1 MCACT
6 HMFSGAIIC
15 IMVHMTVGKPL
26 PAVDEC
32 GESVIHP
39 EMVERAQARLLS
51 GPPVEALAR
60 QFALMADPT
69 RLRLLTALMA
79 GELCVCDL
87 AAATGINRS
96 TVSHQLRTL
105 REARLVRRRREGKVI
120 YYALDDEHV
129 VNLITLASAHLDEDA
144 RGEEG

>member
-1 MCACT
+1 M
-6 HMFSGAIIC
+6 HMLGGGIIC
-15 IMVHMTVGKPL
+15 GMMHMTDTKRRSTQP
-26 PAVDEC
+26 PDEC

-39 EMVERAQARLLS
+39 EMVERAQARLLL
-51 GPPVEALAR
+51 GPSIEALAR
-60 QFALMADPT
+60 QFSLMADPT

-87 AAATGINRS
+87 AVATGINRS

-105 REARLVRRRREGKVI
+105 REARLVRRRRDGKVM

-129 VNLITLASAHLDEDA
+129 VNLITLAAAHLDEA
-144 RGEEG
+144 PGEVPE

>member
-1 MCACT
+1 
-6 HMFSGAIIC
+6 MFFSAIIC
-15 IMVHMTVGKPL
+15 VMMHMTAAKPL
-26 PAVDEC
+26 PATTIDEC
-32 GESVIHP
+32 DETVIHP
-39 EMVERAQARLLS
+39 EMVERAQARLLL
-51 GPPVEALAR
+51 GPPAEALAR

-129 VNLITLASAHLDEDA
+129 VDLITLASAHLDEA
-144 RGEEG
+144 PGQEG

>member
-1 MCACT
+1 M
-6 HMFSGAIIC
+6 HMFAGGIIC
-15 IMVHMTVGKPL
+15 AMMHMTSAEPVPVQI
-26 PAVDEC
+26 PDEC

-39 EMVERAQARLLS
+39 EMVERAQARLLL
-51 GPPVEALAR
+51 GPSIEALAR

-69 RLRLLTALMA
+69 RLRMLTALMA

-105 REARLVRRRREGKVI
+105 REARLVRRRRDGKVI

-129 VNLITLASAHLDEDA
+129 VNLIALASAHLDEA
-144 RGEEG
+144 ASGEEG

>member
-1 MCACT
+1 
-6 HMFSGAIIC
+6 MFPRAIIC
-15 IMVHMTVGKPL
+15 GMMHMIEDKP
-26 PAVDEC
+26 VSSVEDC
-32 GESVIHP
+32 SDSVIHP
-39 EMVERAQARLLS
+39 EAVERAQARLLL
-51 GPPVEALAR
+51 GPPVAALAR

-105 REARLVRRRREGKVI
+105 RGARLVRWRRDGKVV
-120 YYALDDEHV
+120 YYTLDDEHV
-129 VNLITLASAHLDEDA
+129 VDLITLASAHLNEASGETRD
-144 RGEEG
+144 EEG